1 MQLTSTKIQPNQK
14 KVGAN
19 LHNPILYA
27 HATNNNMLVGQ
38 FVQRSKTYWSF
49 SYSDEWLAYDSA
61 FPISLS
67 LPLVEGECSSFN
79 ALNFIHNLLPDLKE
93 ERLSLA
99 HSVGVQ
105 SNDAFTLLSKIG
117 HDCTGGISFG
127 ENRKPPKI
135 GWEYREISASE
146 LNELV
151 TQRKSF
157 LPFFGEY
164 RPCISGTQRKTT
176 LTRLNGKWYVPQG
189 KSISSHIIKYPMD
202 TIVQSNSILDMSSSV
217 ENEFICTQIAK
228 ELGFNVPNM
237 EIITTESG
245 AKALAVK
252 RFDRR
257 FVDGVVSRRHQE
269 DFCQIF
275 GVPEHQKYQSEN
287 NLGVSKIVDVLSLS
301 EERKANNHDFFK
313 FMILQCLLGATD
325 GHLKNFSVHIVPGGH
340 YQLAPFYDLLSAY
353 PAVSATG
360 LNKRKLKLAMGLK
373 ASRGYKYNIN
383 KICLRHIEQ
392 TANRFGIS
400 NAECHEIV
408 STFLAQ
414 FSSAL
419 SSIDKRFPGQE
430 FALVRDAIFQHATEI
445 VGKLNRTIK

>member
-1 MQLTSTKIQPNQK
+1 MG
-14 KVGAN
+14 VN

-27 HATNNNMLVGQ
+27 HATNNMLVGQ
-38 FVQRSKTYWSF
+38 FVQQSKTYWSF

-67 LPLVEGECSSFN
+67 LPLVKGECSSFN

-105 SNDAFTLLSKIG
+105 SNDAFNLLSKIG
-117 HDCTGGISFG
+117 HDSTGGISFT
-127 ENRKPPKI
+127 ESRQAPNI

-157 LPFFGEY
+157 LPFFGAY

-176 LTRLNGKWYVPQG
+176 LTRLNGKWYVPQE

-202 TIVQSNSILDMSSSV
+202 AIVQSNSVLDMSSSV
-217 ENEFICTQIAK
+217 ENEFICNQIAK
-228 ELGFNVPNM
+228 ELGFSVPDI

-245 AKALAVK
+245 AKALVVE
-252 RFDRR
+252 RFDRC

-287 NLGVSKIVDVLSLS
+287 NLGVSKIVDVLCLS
-301 EERKANNHDFFK
+301 AERKANNHDFFK
-313 FMILQCLLGATD
+313 FMVLQCLLGATD
-325 GHLKNFSVHIVPGGH
+325 GHLKNFSVHIAPGGY

-353 PAVSATG
+353 PAIGATG

-373 ASRGYKYNIN
+373 ASRGYKYHIN

-392 TANRFGIS
+392 TANQFGIS
-400 NAECHEIV
+400 NANCHEII
-408 STFLAQ
+408 SAFLAQ

-419 SSIDKRFPGQE
+419 SSIDNRFPEKE
-430 FALVRDAIFQHATEI
+430 FSLVKDAIFQHATKI
-445 VGKLNRTIK
+445 VEKLNKSIK

>member
-1 MQLTSTKIQPNQK
+1 M
-14 KVGAN
+14 
-19 LHNPILYA
+19 HNPILYA

-38 FVQRSKTYWSF
+38 FVQQSKTNLSF

-61 FPISLS
+61 FPLSLS
-67 LPLVEGECSSFN
+67 LPLVKGECASFY

-93 ERLSLA
+93 ERFSLA
-99 HSVGVQ
+99 QSVGVQ
-105 SNDAFTLLSKIG
+105 SNDVFTLLSKVG
-117 HDCTGGISFG
+117 HDCTGGISFT
-127 ENRKPPKI
+127 ESREPPKI
-135 GWEYREISASE
+135 GWKYREISASE

-157 LPFFGEY
+157 LPCFGDY

-176 LTRLNGKWYVPQG
+176 LMKTNGRWYVPQG
-189 KSISSHIIKYPMD
+189 TAFSSHIVKYPMD
-202 TIVQSNSILDMSSSV
+202 VITQSNSVLDMSSSI

-228 ELGFNVPNM
+228 ELGFKVPDI
-237 EIITTESG
+237 EIITAESG
-245 AKALAVK
+245 TKALAVK
-252 RFDRR
+252 RFDRC
-257 FVDGVVSRRHQE
+257 FGDGVVTRRHQE
-269 DFCQIF
+269 DFCQIL

-287 NLGVSKIVDVLSLS
+287 NLSVSKIVDVLSLS
-301 EERKANNHDFFK
+301 AQSKANNHDFFK

-325 GHLKNFSVHIVPGGH
+325 GHLKNFSVHIDTGG
-340 YQLAPFYDLLSAY
+340 YYKLAPFYDLLSAY

-360 LNKRKLKLAMGLK
+360 LNKRKLKLAMGLQ
-373 ASRGYKYNIN
+373 ASRGYKYHIS

-392 TANRFGIS
+392 TASQFGIS

-408 STFLAQ
+408 YAFLAQ

-430 FALVRDAIFQHATEI
+430 FALVKDAIFQHATEI
-445 VGKLNRTIK
+445 VEKLNRTIK

>member
-1 MQLTSTKIQPNQK
+1 M
-14 KVGAN
+14 
-19 LHNPILYA
+19 HNPILYT

-38 FVQRSKTYWSF
+38 FVQRSKTNLSF

-61 FPISLS
+61 FPLSLS
-67 LPLVEGECSSFN
+67 LPLVRGECSSLN
-79 ALNFIHNLLPDLKE
+79 ALNFIRNLLPDLKE

-99 HSVGVQ
+99 QSVGVQ
-105 SNDAFTLLSKIG
+105 SNDAFNLLSKVG
-117 HDCTGGISFG
+117 HDCTGGISFT
-127 ENRKPPKI
+127 ENREAPNL

-157 LPFFGEY
+157 LHFFGGY

-202 TIVQSNSILDMSSSV
+202 TIAQSNSVLDMSSSV

-228 ELGFNVPNM
+228 ELGFKVPDM

-252 RFDRR
+252 RFDRC
-257 FVDGVVSRRHQE
+257 FGDGVVSRIHQE

-275 GVPEHQKYQSEN
+275 GVPEHQKYQAEN
-287 NLGVSKIVDVLSLS
+287 NLGVSKVVDVLSLS
-301 EERKANNHDFFK
+301 VKSKANNHDFFK
-313 FMILQCLLGATD
+313 FMVLQCLLGATD
-325 GHLKNFSVHIVPGGH
+325 GHLKNFSVHIAPGGH
-340 YQLAPFYDLLSAY
+340 YQLTPFYDLLSAY
-353 PAVSATG
+353 PAVGANG

-373 ASRGYKYNIN
+373 ASRGYKYHIN
-383 KICLRHIEQ
+383 KIFLRHIEQ
-392 TANRFGIS
+392 TASQFGIS
-400 NAECHEIV
+400 KADCHEIA
-408 STFLAQ
+408 SDFLAQ
-414 FSSAL
+414 FSNAL
-419 SSIDKRFPGQE
+419 SHIDKRFPE
-430 FALVRDAIFQHATEI
+430 KKFTLVKDAIFPHAIET
-445 VGKLNRTIK
+445 VDKLNRSIK

>member
-1 MQLTSTKIQPNQK
+1 M
-14 KVGAN
+14 GAN

-38 FVQRSKTYWSF
+38 FVQQSKTNFSF
-49 SYSDEWLAYDSA
+49 SYTDEWLAYDSA
-61 FPISLS
+61 FPLSLS
-67 LPLVEGECSSFN
+67 LPLVRGECSSFN

-99 HSVGVQ
+99 QSVGVQ
-105 SNDAFTLLSKIG
+105 SNDVFTLLSKIS
-117 HDCTGGISFG
+117 HDCTGGISFT
-127 ENRKPPKI
+127 ESREPPKI
-135 GWEYREISASE
+135 GWKYREISASE

-157 LPFFGEY
+157 LPFFGDY

-176 LTRLNGKWYVPQG
+176 LTRLNGKWYVPQE
-189 KSISSHIIKYPMD
+189 KSLSSHIIKFPMD
-202 TIVQSNSILDMSSSV
+202 VIAQSNSVLDMSGSV

-228 ELGFNVPNM
+228 ELGFKVPDI
-237 EIITTESG
+237 EIITAESG

-252 RFDRR
+252 RFDRC
-257 FVDGVVSRRHQE
+257 FGDGVVTRRHQE
-269 DFCQIF
+269 DFCQIL

-287 NLGVSKIVDVLSLS
+287 NLSVSKIVDVLSLS
-301 EERKANNHDFFK
+301 AQSKANNHDFFK

-325 GHLKNFSVHIVPGGH
+325 GHLKNFSVHIAPGGH
-340 YQLAPFYDLLSAY
+340 YKLAPFYDLLSAY

-360 LNKRKLKLAMGLK
+360 LNKRKLKLAMGLQ
-373 ASRGYKYNIN
+373 ASRGYKYHIS

-392 TANRFGIS
+392 TASQFGIS

-408 STFLAQ
+408 FAFLAQ

-419 SSIDKRFPGQE
+419 SSIDNRFPEKE
-430 FALVRDAIFQHATEI
+430 FSRVKDAIFQHATEI
-445 VGKLNRTIK
+445 VEKLNRTIK

>member
-1 MQLTSTKIQPNQK
+1 M
-14 KVGAN
+14 
-19 LHNPILYA
+19 HNPILYA

-38 FVQRSKTYWSF
+38 FVQQSKTYGSF

-67 LPLVEGECSSFN
+67 LPLVKGECSSLN

-99 HSVGVQ
+99 YSMGVQ

-117 HDCTGGISFG
+117 HDCTGGISFTG
-127 ENRKPPKI
+127 SRQAPNI

-176 LTRLNGKWYVPQG
+176 LARLNGKWYVPQE
-189 KSISSHIIKYPMD
+189 KSLSSHIIKYPMD
-202 TIVQSNSILDMSSSV
+202 AIAQSNSVLDMSSSV

-228 ELGFNVPNM
+228 ELNFKVPDM

-252 RFDRR
+252 RFDRC
-257 FVDGVVSRRHQE
+257 FGDGVVTRRHQE

-287 NLGVSKIVDVLSLS
+287 NLSVSKIVDVLSLS
-301 EERKANNHDFFK
+301 TESKANNHDFFK
-313 FMILQCLLGATD
+313 FMVLQYFLGDTD
-325 GHLKNFSVHIVPGGH
+325 GHLKNFSVHIAPSGH
-340 YQLAPFYDLLSAY
+340 YQLTPFYDLLSAY
-353 PAVSATG
+353 PAIGNRG

-373 ASRGYKYNIN
+373 ASKGYKYHIS
-383 KICLRHIEQ
+383 KIFLRHIEQ
-392 TANRFGIS
+392 TASQFGIS
-400 NAECHEIV
+400 KVDCYEIV
-408 STFLAQ
+408 SDFLSQ
-414 FSSAL
+414 FNNAL
-419 SSIDKRFPGQE
+419 SSIDKRFPEKE
-430 FALVRDAIFQHATEI
+430 FTLVKDAIYQHATEI

>member
-1 MQLTSTKIQPNQK
+1 M
-14 KVGAN
+14 GAN

-27 HATNNNMLVGQ
+27 HATNNMLVGQ
-38 FVQRSKTYWSF
+38 FVQQSKTYCSF

-67 LPLVEGECSSFN
+67 LPLVKGECSSFN
-79 ALNFIHNLLPDLKE
+79 ALNFIYNLLPDLKE

-99 HSVGVQ
+99 QSVGVQ
-105 SNDAFTLLSKIG
+105 SNDAFNLLSKIG
-117 HDCTGGISFG
+117 HDCTGSISFT
-127 ENRKPPKI
+127 ESRQIPNI
-135 GWEYREISASE
+135 GWEYREISTSE

-151 TQRKSF
+151 IQRKSF

-176 LTRLNGKWYVPQG
+176 LTRLNDKWYVPQG

-202 TIVQSNSILDMSSSV
+202 AIAQSNSILDMSSSV

-252 RFDRR
+252 RFDRC
-257 FVDGVVSRRHQE
+257 FGDGVVTRRHQE

-275 GVPEHQKYQSEN
+275 GVPEHLKYQSEN

-301 EERKANNHDFFK
+301 AQSKTNNHNFFK
-313 FMILQCLLGATD
+313 FMILQCIIGATD
-325 GHLKNFSVHIVPGGH
+325 GHLKNFSVHIDPGGH

-353 PAVSATG
+353 PAVSSTG
-360 LNKRKLKLAMGLK
+360 LNKRKLKLAMGLQ
-373 ASRGYKYNIN
+373 ASRGYKYHIS

-392 TANRFGIS
+392 TASRFGIS
-400 NAECHEIV
+400 NAECYEIV
-408 STFLAQ
+408 SAFLAQ

-419 SSIDKRFPGQE
+419 SSIDNRFPEKE
-430 FALVRDAIFQHATEI
+430 FSRVKDAIFQHATEI
-445 VGKLNRTIK
+445 VEKLNRTIK

>member
-1 MQLTSTKIQPNQK
+1 M
-14 KVGAN
+14 GAN
-19 LHNPILYA
+19 LHNPILYV

-38 FVQRSKTYWSF
+38 FVQQSKTNGAF

-67 LPLVEGECSSFN
+67 LPLVKGERSSFN
-79 ALNFIHNLLPDLKE
+79 ALNFMHNLLPDLEE
-93 ERLSLA
+93 ERLSIA

-105 SNDAFTLLSKIG
+105 SNDVFTLLSKIG
-117 HDCTGGISFG
+117 HDCTGGISFT
-127 ENRKPPKI
+127 ESREPPKI
-135 GWEYREISASE
+135 GWKYREISASE

-157 LPFFGEY
+157 LPFFGDY

-176 LTRLNGKWYVPQG
+176 LTRLNGKWYVPQE
-189 KSISSHIIKYPMD
+189 KSLSSHIIKFPMD
-202 TIVQSNSILDMSSSV
+202 VIAQSNSVLDMSGSV

-228 ELGFNVPNM
+228 ELGFKVPDI
-237 EIITTESG
+237 EIITAESG
-245 AKALAVK
+245 AKALAIK
-252 RFDRR
+252 RFDRC
-257 FVDGVVSRRHQE
+257 FGDGVVTRRHQE

-287 NLGVSKIVDVLSLS
+287 NLSVSKIVDALSLS
-301 EERKANNHDFFK
+301 AESKVNNYDFFK

-325 GHLKNFSVHIVPGGH
+325 GHLKNFSVHIAPGGH

-353 PAVSATG
+353 PAVGATG

-373 ASRGYKYNIN
+373 ASRGYKYHIN

-392 TANRFGIS
+392 TANQFGIS
-400 NAECHEIV
+400 NTNCHEII
-408 STFLAQ
+408 SAFLAQ

-419 SSIDKRFPGQE
+419 SSVDNRFPEKE
-430 FALVRDAIFQHATEI
+430 FTLVKDAICQHATEI

>member
-1 MQLTSTKIQPNQK
+1 M
-14 KVGAN
+14 
-19 LHNPILYA
+19 HNPILYA
-27 HATNNNMLVGQ
+27 HATNNMIVGQ
-38 FVQRSKTYWSF
+38 FVQQSKTYWSF

-67 LPLVEGECSSFN
+67 LPLVKGECSSFN

-105 SNDAFTLLSKIG
+105 SNDVFNLLSKIG
-117 HDCTGGISFG
+117 HDCTGGISFT
-127 ENRKPPKI
+127 ENRQAPNI
-135 GWEYREISASE
+135 GWEYREVSASE

-176 LTRLNGKWYVPQG
+176 LTRLNGKWYVPQE

-202 TIVQSNSILDMSSSV
+202 AIVQSNSVLDMSSSV
-217 ENEFICTQIAK
+217 ENEFICNQIAK
-228 ELGFNVPNM
+228 ELGFSVPDI
-237 EIITTESG
+237 EIITAESG
-245 AKALAVK
+245 AKALVVE
-252 RFDRR
+252 RFDRC

-301 EERKANNHDFFK
+301 AERKANNHDFFK
-313 FMILQCLLGATD
+313 FMVLQCLLGATD
-325 GHLKNFSVHIVPGGH
+325 GHLKNFSVHIAPGGH

-353 PAVSATG
+353 PAISATG

-373 ASRGYKYNIN
+373 ASRGYKYHIN

-392 TANRFGIS
+392 TANQFGIS
-400 NAECHEIV
+400 NANCHEII
-408 STFLAQ
+408 SAFLAQ
-414 FSSAL
+414 FSNAL
-419 SSIDKRFPGQE
+419 SSVDNRFPEKE
-430 FALVRDAIFQHATEI
+430 FSLVKDAIFQHASKI
-445 VGKLNRTIK
+445 VEKLSRSIK

>member
-1 MQLTSTKIQPNQK
+1 M
-14 KVGAN
+14 
-19 LHNPILYA
+19 HNPILYA
-27 HATNNNMLVGQ
+27 HATNNMLVGQ
-38 FVQRSKTYWSF
+38 FVQQSKTNLSF

-67 LPLVEGECSSFN
+67 LPLVRGECSAFN
-79 ALNFIHNLLPDLKE
+79 VLNFIHNLLPDLKE

-105 SNDAFTLLSKIG
+105 SNDAFNLLSKIG
-117 HDCTGGISFG
+117 HDCTGGISFT
-127 ENRKPPKI
+127 ESRQAPNI
-135 GWEYREISASE
+135 GWEYREISTSE

-176 LTRLNGKWYVPQG
+176 LTRLKGKWCVPQG

-202 TIVQSNSILDMSSSV
+202 VIAQSNSVVDMSGSV

-228 ELGFNVPNM
+228 ELGFKVPDI
-237 EIITTESG
+237 EIITAESG

-252 RFDRR
+252 RFDRC
-257 FVDGVVSRRHQE
+257 FGDGVVTRRHQE

-275 GVPEHQKYQSEN
+275 GIPEHQKYQSEN
-287 NLGVSKIVDVLSLS
+287 NLGVSKIVDVLNLS
-301 EERKANNHDFFK
+301 AQSKANNHDFFK

-325 GHLKNFSVHIVPGGH
+325 GHLKNFSVHIAPSGH

-373 ASRGYKYNIN
+373 ASRGYKYHIN

-392 TANRFGIS
+392 TAAQFGIS
-400 NAECHEIV
+400 NANCHEIV
-408 STFLAQ
+408 FTFLAQ

-430 FALVRDAIFQHATEI
+430 FALVKDAIFQHAIEI
-445 VGKLNRTIK
+445 VEKLNRTIK

>member
-1 MQLTSTKIQPNQK
+1 MY
-14 KVGAN
+14 
-19 LHNPILYA
+19 NPILYA
-27 HATNNNMLVGQ
+27 HATNNMLVGQ
-38 FVQRSKTYWSF
+38 FVQQSKTNLSF

-67 LPLVEGECSSFN
+67 LPLARGECSEFN

-105 SNDAFTLLSKIG
+105 SNDAFNLLSKIG
-117 HDCTGGISFG
+117 HDCTGGISFT
-127 ENRKPPKI
+127 ESRQAPNI

-202 TIVQSNSILDMSSSV
+202 AIVQSNSVLDMSSSV
-217 ENEFICTQIAK
+217 ENEFICNRIAK
-228 ELGFNVPNM
+228 ELGFNVPDI
-237 EIITTESG
+237 EIIRAESG
-245 AKALAVK
+245 AKALVVE
-252 RFDRR
+252 RFDRC

-287 NLGVSKIVDVLSLS
+287 NLGVSKIIDVLSLS
-301 EERKANNHDFFK
+301 AERKANNHDFFK
-313 FMILQCLLGATD
+313 FMVLQCLLGATD
-325 GHLKNFSVHIVPGGH
+325 GHLKNFSVHIAPGGH

-353 PAVSATG
+353 PAVGVTG

-373 ASRGYKYNIN
+373 ASRGYKYHIN

-392 TANRFGIS
+392 TAAQFGIS
-400 NAECHEIV
+400 NANCHEII
-408 STFLAQ
+408 SAFLAQ

-419 SSIDKRFPGQE
+419 SSIDNRFPEKE
-430 FALVRDAIFQHATEI
+430 FSLVKDAIFQHATKI
-445 VGKLNRTIK
+445 VEKLNRSIK

>member
-1 MQLTSTKIQPNQK
+1 M
-14 KVGAN
+14 GAN

-38 FVQRSKTYWSF
+38 FVQRSKTNFSF

-61 FPISLS
+61 FPLSLS
-67 LPLVEGECSSFN
+67 LPLVRGECSSLN

-105 SNDAFTLLSKIG
+105 SNDAFNLLSKVG
-117 HDCTGGISFG
+117 HDCTGGISFT
-127 ENRKPPKI
+127 ESREQPNI
-135 GWEYREISASE
+135 GWEFREISASE
-146 LNELV
+146 LNELF

-202 TIVQSNSILDMSSSV
+202 AIVQSNSILDMSSSV
-217 ENEFICTQIAK
+217 ENEFICNQIAK

-245 AKALAVK
+245 SKALAVK
-252 RFDRR
+252 RFDRC
-257 FVDGVVSRRHQE
+257 FGDGVVTRRHQE

-287 NLGVSKIVDVLSLS
+287 NLGVSNIVDVLSFS
-301 EERKANNHDFFK
+301 AKSKTNNHDFFK
-313 FMILQCLLGATD
+313 FMVLQCLLGATD
-325 GHLKNFSVHIVPGGH
+325 GHLKNFSVHIDPGGH
-340 YQLAPFYDLLSAY
+340 YQIAPFYDLLSAY
-353 PAVSATG
+353 PAVGATG

-373 ASRGYKYNIN
+373 ASRGYKYHIC
-383 KICLRHIEQ
+383 KIYLRHIEQ
-392 TANRFGIS
+392 TASQFGIS

-408 STFLAQ
+408 SSFLAQ
-414 FSSAL
+414 FSNTL
-419 SSIDKRFPGQE
+419 SSIDKRFLGKE
-430 FALVRDAIFQHATEI
+430 FSIVKDAIFQHAIET
-445 VGKLNRTIK
+445 VDRLNRSIK

>member
-1 MQLTSTKIQPNQK
+1 MS
-14 KVGAN
+14 N
-19 LHNPILYA
+19 LILYA

-38 FVQRSKTYWSF
+38 FVQQSKTYGVF

-67 LPLVEGECSSFN
+67 LPLVKGECSSLK

-105 SNDAFTLLSKIG
+105 SNDAFTLLSKIS
-117 HDCTGGISFG
+117 HDCTGGISFTG
-127 ENRKPPKI
+127 SMQAPNI

-157 LPFFGEY
+157 LPFFGDY

-176 LTRLNGKWYVPQG
+176 LTRLNGKWYVPQE
-189 KSISSHIIKYPMD
+189 KSLSSHIIKYPMD
-202 TIVQSNSILDMSSSV
+202 VIAQSNSVLDMSSSI
-217 ENEFICTQIAK
+217 ENEFICTQISK
-228 ELGFNVPNM
+228 ELGFNVPNV

-252 RFDRR
+252 RFDRC
-257 FVDGVVSRRHQE
+257 FGDGVVTRRHQE

-275 GVPEHQKYQSEN
+275 GVPEHLKYQSEN

-301 EERKANNHDFFK
+301 AQSKTNNHNFFK

-325 GHLKNFSVHIVPGGH
+325 GHLKNFSVHIAPGGH

-360 LNKRKLKLAMGLK
+360 LNKRKLKLAMGLQ
-373 ASRGYKYNIN
+373 ASRGYKYHIS

-392 TANRFGIS
+392 TASRFGIS

-430 FALVRDAIFQHATEI
+430 FALVKDAIFQHATEI
-445 VGKLNRTIK
+445 VEKLNRTIK

>member
-1 MQLTSTKIQPNQK
+1 MY
-14 KVGAN
+14 
-19 LHNPILYA
+19 NPILYA
-27 HATNNNMLVGQ
+27 HATNNMLVGQ
-38 FVQRSKTYWSF
+38 FVQQSKTNLSF

-67 LPLVEGECSSFN
+67 LPLARGECSEFN

-105 SNDAFTLLSKIG
+105 SNDAFNLLSKIG
-117 HDCTGGISFG
+117 HDCTGGISFT
-127 ENRKPPKI
+127 ESRQAPNI

-202 TIVQSNSILDMSSSV
+202 AIVQSNSVLDMSSSV
-217 ENEFICTQIAK
+217 ENEFICNRIAK
-228 ELGFNVPNM
+228 ELGFNVPDI
-237 EIITTESG
+237 EIIRVESG
-245 AKALAVK
+245 AKALVVE
-252 RFDRR
+252 RFDRC

-287 NLGVSKIVDVLSLS
+287 NLGVSKIIDVLSLS
-301 EERKANNHDFFK
+301 AERKANNHDFFK
-313 FMILQCLLGATD
+313 FMVLQCLLGATD
-325 GHLKNFSVHIVPGGH
+325 GHLKNFSVHIAPGGH

-353 PAVSATG
+353 PAVGVTG

-373 ASRGYKYNIN
+373 ASRGYKYHIN

-392 TANRFGIS
+392 TAAQFGIS
-400 NAECHEIV
+400 NANCHEII
-408 STFLAQ
+408 SAFLAQ

-419 SSIDKRFPGQE
+419 SSIDNRFPEKE
-430 FALVRDAIFQHATEI
+430 FSLVKDAIFRHATKI
-445 VGKLNRTIK
+445 VEKLNRSIK

>member
-1 MQLTSTKIQPNQK
+1 MI
-14 KVGAN
+14 
-19 LHNPILYA
+19 
-27 HATNNNMLVGQ
+27 VGQ
-38 FVQRSKTYWSF
+38 FVQQSKTYWSF

-67 LPLVEGECSSFN
+67 LPLVKGECSSFN

-105 SNDAFTLLSKIG
+105 SNDVFNLLSKIG
-117 HDCTGGISFG
+117 HDCTGGISFT
-127 ENRKPPKI
+127 ESRQAPNI
-135 GWEYREISASE
+135 GWEYREVSASE

-176 LTRLNGKWYVPQG
+176 LTRLNGKWYVPQE

-202 TIVQSNSILDMSSSV
+202 AIVQSNSVLDMSSSV
-217 ENEFICTQIAK
+217 ENEFICNQIAK
-228 ELGFNVPNM
+228 ELGFSVPDI
-237 EIITTESG
+237 EIITAESG
-245 AKALAVK
+245 AKALVVE
-252 RFDRR
+252 RFDRC

-301 EERKANNHDFFK
+301 AERKANNHDFFK
-313 FMILQCLLGATD
+313 FMVLQCLLGATD
-325 GHLKNFSVHIVPGGH
+325 GHLKNFSVHIAPGGH

-353 PAVSATG
+353 PAISATG

-373 ASRGYKYNIN
+373 ASRGYKYHIN

-392 TANRFGIS
+392 TANQFGIS
-400 NAECHEIV
+400 NANCHEII
-408 STFLAQ
+408 SAFLAQ
-414 FSSAL
+414 FSNAL
-419 SSIDKRFPGQE
+419 SSVDNRFPEKE
-430 FALVRDAIFQHATEI
+430 FSLVKDAIFQHASKI
-445 VGKLNRTIK
+445 VEKLSRSIK

>member
-1 MQLTSTKIQPNQK
+1 MS
-14 KVGAN
+14 
-19 LHNPILYA
+19 NPILYA
-27 HATNNNMLVGQ
+27 HATNSNMLVGQ
-38 FVQRSKTYWSF
+38 FVQQSKTYGAF
-49 SYSDEWLAYDSA
+49 SYSDAWLAYDSA

-67 LPLVEGECSSFN
+67 LPLVKGECSSFN
-79 ALNFIHNLLPDLKE
+79 ALNFMHNLLPDLEE

-105 SNDAFTLLSKIG
+105 SNDVFTLLSKFG
-117 HDCTGGISFG
+117 HDCTGGISFT
-127 ENRKPPKI
+127 ESREPPKI
-135 GWEYREISASE
+135 GWKYREISASE

-157 LPFFGEY
+157 RPFFGDY

-176 LTRLNGKWYVPQG
+176 LTRLNGKWYVPQE
-189 KSISSHIIKYPMD
+189 KSLSSHIIKYPMD
-202 TIVQSNSILDMSSSV
+202 VIAQSNSVLDMSSSV

-228 ELGFNVPNM
+228 ELGFNVPNV

-252 RFDRR
+252 RFDRC
-257 FVDGVVSRRHQE
+257 FGDGVVTRRHQE

-275 GVPEHQKYQSEN
+275 GVPEHLKYQSEN

-301 EERKANNHDFFK
+301 AQSKTNNHNFFK

-325 GHLKNFSVHIVPGGH
+325 GHLKNFSVHIAPGGH
-340 YQLAPFYDLLSAY
+340 YQLTPFYDLLSAY
-353 PAVSATG
+353 PAVGNRG
-360 LNKRKLKLAMGLK
+360 LNKRKLKLAMGLQ
-373 ASRGYKYNIN
+373 ASRGYKYHIS

-392 TANRFGIS
+392 TASQFGIS
-400 NAECHEIV
+400 NANCHEIV
-408 STFLAQ
+408 YAFLAQ

-430 FALVRDAIFQHATEI
+430 FALVKDAIFQHAIEI
-445 VGKLNRTIK
+445 VEKLNRTIK

>member
-1 MQLTSTKIQPNQK
+1 M
-14 KVGAN
+14 GAN

-27 HATNNNMLVGQ
+27 HATNNMLVGQ
-38 FVQRSKTYWSF
+38 FVQQSKTYWSF
-49 SYSDEWLAYDSA
+49 SYSHDWLAYDSA

-67 LPLVEGECSSFN
+67 LPLVRGECPSLN
-79 ALNFIHNLLPDLKE
+79 ARNFIHNLLPDLKE

-105 SNDAFTLLSKIG
+105 SDDTFNLLSKIG
-117 HDCTGGISFG
+117 HDCAGGISFTKSRQAS
-127 ENRKPPKI
+127 NI

-157 LPFFGEY
+157 LPFYGDY

-202 TIVQSNSILDMSSSV
+202 TIAQSNSVLDMSSSV
-217 ENEFICTQIAK
+217 ENEFICNQIAK
-228 ELGFNVPNM
+228 ELGFNVPNI
-237 EIITTESG
+237 EIITAESG

-252 RFDRR
+252 RFDRC
-257 FVDGVVSRRHQE
+257 FGDGVVTRRHQE

-275 GVPEHQKYQSEN
+275 GVPEHLKYQSEN

-301 EERKANNHDFFK
+301 AQSKTNNHNFFK

-325 GHLKNFSVHIVPGGH
+325 GHLKNFSVHIAPGGH

-360 LNKRKLKLAMGLK
+360 LNKRKLKLAMGLQ
-373 ASRGYKYNIN
+373 ASRGYKYHIS

-392 TANRFGIS
+392 TASRFGIS
-400 NAECHEIV
+400 NAECHETV
-408 STFLAQ
+408 SVFLAQ

-419 SSIDKRFPGQE
+419 SSIDNRFPEKE
-430 FALVRDAIFQHATEI
+430 FSLVKDAIFQHAIEI
-445 VGKLNRTIK
+445 VEKLNRTIK

>member
-1 MQLTSTKIQPNQK
+1 M
-14 KVGAN
+14 
-19 LHNPILYA
+19 HNPILYA
-27 HATNNNMLVGQ
+27 HATNNMLVGH
-38 FVQRSKTYWSF
+38 FVQQSKTYWSF

-61 FPISLS
+61 FPLSLS
-67 LPLVEGECSSFN
+67 LPLVKGECSSFN

-105 SNDAFTLLSKIG
+105 SNDAFNLLSKIG
-117 HDCTGGISFG
+117 HDCTGGISFT
-127 ENRKPPKI
+127 ESRQAPNI
-135 GWEYREISASE
+135 EWEYREISASE

-176 LTRLNGKWYVPQG
+176 LTRLNGKWYIPQG

-202 TIVQSNSILDMSSSV
+202 AIVQSNSVLDMSSSV
-217 ENEFICTQIAK
+217 ENEFVCNQIAK
-228 ELGFNVPNM
+228 ELGFNVPNI
-237 EIITTESG
+237 EIITAESG
-245 AKALAVK
+245 AKALVVE
-252 RFDRR
+252 RFDRC

-301 EERKANNHDFFK
+301 AERKANNHDFFK
-313 FMILQCLLGATD
+313 FMVLQCLLGATD
-325 GHLKNFSVHIVPGGH
+325 GHLKNFSVHIAPGGH

-360 LNKRKLKLAMGLK
+360 LNRRKLKLAMGLK
-373 ASRGYKYNIN
+373 ASRGYKYHIN

-392 TANRFGIS
+392 TADQFGIS
-400 NAECHEIV
+400 NANCHEIV
-408 STFLAQ
+408 SAFLAQ

-419 SSIDKRFPGQE
+419 SSIDHRFPEKE
-430 FALVRDAIFQHATEI
+430 FSLVKDAIFQHATKI
-445 VGKLNRTIK
+445 VEKLNKSIK

>member
-1 MQLTSTKIQPNQK
+1 MGT
-14 KVGAN
+14 N

-38 FVQRSKTYWSF
+38 FVQQSKTNVSF

-67 LPLVEGECSSFN
+67 LPLVRGECSAFN
-79 ALNFIHNLLPDLKE
+79 ALNFMYNLLPDLEE
-93 ERLSLA
+93 ERLSIA

-105 SNDAFTLLSKIG
+105 SNDVFTLLSKIS
-117 HDCTGGISFG
+117 HDCTGGISFT
-127 ENRKPPKI
+127 ESREPPKI
-135 GWEYREISASE
+135 GWKYREISASE

-157 LPFFGEY
+157 LPFFGDY

-176 LTRLNGKWYVPQG
+176 LTRLNGKWYVPQE
-189 KSISSHIIKYPMD
+189 KSLSSHIIKFPMD
-202 TIVQSNSILDMSSSV
+202 VIAQSNSVLDMSGSV

-228 ELGFNVPNM
+228 ELGFKVPDI
-237 EIITTESG
+237 EIITAESG

-252 RFDRR
+252 RFDRC
-257 FVDGVVSRRHQE
+257 FGDGVVTRRHQE

-287 NLGVSKIVDVLSLS
+287 NLSVSKIVDALSLS
-301 EERKANNHDFFK
+301 AESKVNNYDFFK

-325 GHLKNFSVHIVPGGH
+325 GHLKNFSVHIAPGGH

-353 PAVSATG
+353 PAVGATG

-373 ASRGYKYNIN
+373 ASRGYKYHIN

-392 TANRFGIS
+392 TANQFGIS
-400 NAECHEIV
+400 NTNCHEIV
-408 STFLAQ
+408 SAFLAQ

-419 SSIDKRFPGQE
+419 SSIDNRFPEKE
-430 FALVRDAIFQHATEI
+430 FSRVKDAIFQHATEI
-445 VGKLNRTIK
+445 VEKLNRIIK

>member
-1 MQLTSTKIQPNQK
+1 MY
-14 KVGAN
+14 
-19 LHNPILYA
+19 NPILYA
-27 HATNNNMLVGQ
+27 HATNNMLVGQ
-38 FVQRSKTYWSF
+38 FVQQSKTNLSF

-67 LPLVEGECSSFN
+67 LPLARGECSEFN

-105 SNDAFTLLSKIG
+105 SNDAFNLLSKIG
-117 HDCTGGISFG
+117 HDCTGGISFTASRQAP
-127 ENRKPPKI
+127 NI

-164 RPCISGTQRKTT
+164 RPCISGTQQKTT

-202 TIVQSNSILDMSSSV
+202 AIVQSNSVLDMSSSV
-217 ENEFICTQIAK
+217 ENEFICNRIAK
-228 ELGFNVPNM
+228 ELGFNVPDI
-237 EIITTESG
+237 EIIRAESG
-245 AKALAVK
+245 AKALVVE
-252 RFDRR
+252 RFDRC

-287 NLGVSKIVDVLSLS
+287 NLGVSKIVDVLSHS
-301 EERKANNHDFFK
+301 AESKANNHDFFK
-313 FMILQCLLGATD
+313 FMVLQCLLGATD
-325 GHLKNFSVHIVPGGH
+325 GHLKNFSVHIAPGGH

-353 PAVSATG
+353 PAVGVTG

-373 ASRGYKYNIN
+373 ASRGYKYHIN

-392 TANRFGIS
+392 TAAQFGIS
-400 NAECHEIV
+400 NANCHEIV

-419 SSIDKRFPGQE
+419 SSIDNRFSEKE
-430 FALVRDAIFQHATEI
+430 FSLVKDVIFQHATEI
-445 VGKLNRTIK
+445 VEKLNRTIK

>member
-1 MQLTSTKIQPNQK
+1 
-14 KVGAN
+14 
-19 LHNPILYA
+19 
-27 HATNNNMLVGQ
+27 MLVGQ
-38 FVQRSKTYWSF
+38 FVQQSKTNLSF

-67 LPLVEGECSSFN
+67 LPLARGECSEFN

-105 SNDAFTLLSKIG
+105 SNDAFNLLSKIG
-117 HDCTGGISFG
+117 HDCTGGISFT
-127 ENRKPPKI
+127 ESRQAPNI

-202 TIVQSNSILDMSSSV
+202 AIVQSNSVLDMSSSV
-217 ENEFICTQIAK
+217 ENEFICNRIAK
-228 ELGFNVPNM
+228 ELGFNVPDI
-237 EIITTESG
+237 EIIRAESG
-245 AKALAVK
+245 AKALVVE
-252 RFDRR
+252 RFDRC

-287 NLGVSKIVDVLSLS
+287 NLGVSKIIDVLSLS
-301 EERKANNHDFFK
+301 AERKANNHDFFK
-313 FMILQCLLGATD
+313 FMVLQCLLGATD
-325 GHLKNFSVHIVPGGH
+325 GHLKNFSVHIAPGGH

-353 PAVSATG
+353 PAVGVTG

-373 ASRGYKYNIN
+373 ASRGYKYHIN

-392 TANRFGIS
+392 TAAQFGIS
-400 NAECHEIV
+400 NANCHEII
-408 STFLAQ
+408 SAFLAQ

-419 SSIDKRFPGQE
+419 SSIDKRFPEKE
-430 FALVRDAIFQHATEI
+430 FSLVKDAIFQHSTEI
-445 VGKLNRTIK
+445 VEKLNRTIK

>member
-1 MQLTSTKIQPNQK
+1 M
-14 KVGAN
+14 
-19 LHNPILYA
+19 HNPILYA

-38 FVQRSKTYWSF
+38 FVQRSKTNLSF

-61 FPISLS
+61 FPLSLS
-67 LPLVEGECSSFN
+67 LPLVRGECSSLN

-99 HSVGVQ
+99 QSVGVQ
-105 SNDAFTLLSKIG
+105 SNDAFNLLSKVG
-117 HDCTGGISFG
+117 HDCTGGISFT
-127 ENRKPPKI
+127 ENREAPNL

-157 LPFFGEY
+157 LPFFGGY

-202 TIVQSNSILDMSSSV
+202 TIAQSNSVLDMSSSV

-228 ELGFNVPNM
+228 ELGFKVPDM

-252 RFDRR
+252 RFDRC
-257 FVDGVVSRRHQE
+257 FGDGVVSRIHQE

-275 GVPEHQKYQSEN
+275 GVPEHQKYQAEN
-287 NLGVSKIVDVLSLS
+287 NLGVSKVVDVLSLS
-301 EERKANNHDFFK
+301 VKSKANNHDFFK
-313 FMILQCLLGATD
+313 FMVLQCLLGATD
-325 GHLKNFSVHIVPGGH
+325 GHLKNFSVHIAPGGH
-340 YQLAPFYDLLSAY
+340 YQLTPFYDLLSAY
-353 PAVSATG
+353 PAVGANG

-373 ASRGYKYNIN
+373 ASRGYKYHIN
-383 KICLRHIEQ
+383 KIFLRHIEQ
-392 TANRFGIS
+392 TASQFGIS
-400 NAECHEIV
+400 KADCHEI
-408 STFLAQ
+408 SSDFLAQ
-414 FSSAL
+414 FSNAL
-419 SSIDKRFPGQE
+419 SHIDKRFPE
-430 FALVRDAIFQHATEI
+430 KKFTLVKDAIFPHAIET
-445 VGKLNRTIK
+445 VDKLNRSIK

>member
-1 MQLTSTKIQPNQK
+1 M
-14 KVGAN
+14 
-19 LHNPILYA
+19 HNPILYA

-38 FVQRSKTYWSF
+38 FVQRSKTNFSF

-61 FPISLS
+61 FPLSLS
-67 LPLVEGECSSFN
+67 LPLVRGECSSLN

-105 SNDAFTLLSKIG
+105 SNDAFNLLSKIG
-117 HDCTGGISFG
+117 HDCTGGISFT
-127 ENRKPPKI
+127 ESRQAPNI
-135 GWEYREISASE
+135 GWEYREISTSE
-146 LNELV
+146 LNELI

-202 TIVQSNSILDMSSSV
+202 AIVQSNSVLDMSSSV
-217 ENEFICTQIAK
+217 ENEFICNRIAK
-228 ELGFNVPNM
+228 ELGFNVPDI
-237 EIITTESG
+237 EIIRAESG
-245 AKALAVK
+245 AKALVVE
-252 RFDRR
+252 RFDRC
-257 FVDGVVSRRHQE
+257 FVDGVVSRWHQE

-287 NLGVSKIVDVLSLS
+287 NLGVSKIVDVLSHS
-301 EERKANNHDFFK
+301 AESKANNHDFFK
-313 FMILQCLLGATD
+313 FMVLQCLLGATD
-325 GHLKNFSVHIVPGGH
+325 GHLKNFSVHIAPGGH

-353 PAVSATG
+353 PAVGVTG

-373 ASRGYKYNIN
+373 ASRGYKYHIN

-392 TANRFGIS
+392 TAAQFGIS
-400 NAECHEIV
+400 NANCHEIV

-419 SSIDKRFPGQE
+419 SSIDNRFPEKE
-430 FALVRDAIFQHATEI
+430 FSLVKDVIFQHATEI
-445 VGKLNRTIK
+445 VEKLNRTIK